1 MVRKMKSYQLYI
13 NIKNNV
19 EIKIG
24 KLGRFKF
31 PKGDYIYTG
40 SAKRNIDSRIA
51 RHRSKDKKLHWHID
65 FLLNNE
71 NAKITK
77 VEKADE
83 AECILN
89 QETNGDVIVDRFGS
103 SDCKNGCK
111 SHLKIIKNSA
121 LYYSDLKLRQL

>member
-1 MVRKMKSYQLYI
+1 MKSYQLYI
-13 NIKNNV
+13 NVKNSV

-24 KLGRFKF
+24 KLGSFRF
-31 PKGDYIYTG
+31 PKGNYIYTG
-40 SAKRNIDSRIA
+40 SARKNIDSRIT
-51 RHRSKDKKLHWHID
+51 RHRNKSTDKKLHWHID

-77 VEKADE
+77 VEKSND

-89 QETNGDVIVDRFGS
+89 QETNGDVIVDGFGS
-103 SDCKNGCK
+103 SDCKNGCR

>member
-1 MVRKMKSYQLYI
+1 MKSYQLHI
-13 NIKNNV
+13 NIKKDI
-19 EIKIG
+19 EIDVG
-24 KLGRFKF
+24 KFGRFKF
-31 PKGDYIYTG
+31 PKGNYIYTG
-40 SAKRNIDSRIA
+40 SAKQNIDRRIA
-51 RHRSKDKKLHWHID
+51 RHKSKSKDKKLHWHID

-77 VEKADE
+77 VEKSDD

-89 QETNGDVIVDRFGS
+89 QKTAGDIIVVGFGS
-103 SDCKNGCK
+103 SDCKHGCR